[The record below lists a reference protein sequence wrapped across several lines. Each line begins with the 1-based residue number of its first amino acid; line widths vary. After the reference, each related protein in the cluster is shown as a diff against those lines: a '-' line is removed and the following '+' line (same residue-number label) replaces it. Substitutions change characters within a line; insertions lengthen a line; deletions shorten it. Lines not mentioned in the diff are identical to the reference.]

1 MPRINTY
8 TITKVSGMA
17 FVGCNSQLCFFL
29 MCAMCV
35 LTGPY
40 KQCIQ
45 HSQRTNVIVVCF
57 SSLQKSE
64 VMYREHTVSQK
75 ESTDVLGYIFVCVQ
89 SSEARNGIEQKL
101 SYSAKHSCRS
111 IARNSKNNVFIL
123 QFSISKVRLK
133 IMATYDI
140 SVPKVGIR
148 RYILGQCVTYI

>member
-8 TITKVSGMA
+8 TITKVEFFVAEVSGMA

-64 VMYREHTVSQK
+64 VMYRKHTVSRNLLMFQ
-75 ESTDVLGYIFVCVQ
+75 DMYLFVFSLLKQ
-89 SSEARNGIEQKL
+89 EMELNK
-101 SYSAKHSCRS
+101 SYLTVPNIHAH
-111 IARNSKNNVFIL
+111 L
-123 QFSISKVRLK
+123 QQEILK
-133 IMATYDI
+133 IMFSFFSSRSQKLD
-140 SVPKVGIR
+140 SK
-148 RYILGQCVTYI
+148 

>member
-64 VMYREHTVSQK
+64 VMYRKHTVSRNLLMFQ
-75 ESTDVLGYIFVCVQ
+75 DMFVCVQ

-123 QFSISKVRLK
+123 QFSTSKVRLK